1 MLRSGCDIGVF
12 QIGLFYQISKND
24 IVFCISRNNNP
35 YPPAV
40 FEILL
45 DCFPQISYYVH
56 LLENI
61 RVRFVS
67 SLFHC
72 KCIESLHKKQQKI
85 NILQHNYPP
94 PLEGEVSCSR
104 CLSPIRF
111 TYTTSRPRPC
121 RWKSGW
127 RLTSESRFYRRFGH
141 ASPGGYA

>member
-85 NILQHNYPP
+85 NVLQHNYPLSKERFP
-94 PLEGEVSCSR
+94 VPDVYRQFALRTRHHAQGRADGSR
-104 CLSPIRF
+104 D
-111 TYTTSRPRPC
+111 
-121 RWKSGW
+121 GD
-127 RLTSESRFYRRFGH
+127 
-141 ASPGGYA
+141 

>member
-94 PLEGEVSCSR
+94 PSRRGGFLFPMFIANSLYVHDITPKAVPMEVGMA
-104 CLSPIRF
+104 IDV
-111 TYTTSRPRPC
+111 
-121 RWKSGW
+121 
-127 RLTSESRFYRRFGH
+127 
-141 ASPGGYA
+141 